1 MDERSRLDVTAIGL
15 GRQQKRDS
23 FGRLLRS
30 AVAAP
35 QDDHYK
41 GTPAE
46 RPLFDFSDDGVI
58 RSVEENLYRRAPRL
72 QRSS

>member
-1 MDERSRLDVTAIGL
+1 MNECTRLDVTAIGL
-15 GRQQKRDS
+15 RRQQKRDS

-35 QDDHYK
+35 QDDHDK
-41 GTPAE
+41 GRPAE

-58 RSVEENLYRRAPRL
+58 RSEGSLHRRAARP